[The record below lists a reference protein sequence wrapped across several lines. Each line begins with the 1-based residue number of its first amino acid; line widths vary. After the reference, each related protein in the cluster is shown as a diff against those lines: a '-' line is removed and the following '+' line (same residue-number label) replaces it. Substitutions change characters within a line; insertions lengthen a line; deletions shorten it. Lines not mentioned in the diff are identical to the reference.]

1 MSLGQGTAPLFI
13 QLSKENVLQSVTS
26 ELAKAMNGAAPLVE
40 GALRVWLQGT
50 SHTPLL
56 EPMVMG

>member
-40 GALRVWLQGT
+40 GALRAGT
-50 SHTPLL
+50 
-56 EPMVMG
+56 